1 MKIAY
6 IELKNGYST
15 VIPCEFMTDENGFLY
30 LWGEKGRVG
39 LFLLDQVEK
48 CVITEKN
55 KED

>member
-15 VIPCEFMTDENGFLY
+15 IVPCDFMTDENGFLY

-39 LFLLDQVEK
+39 LFLLDQVEM

-55 KED
+55 KEE